1 MGRKKG
7 SSAFV
12 RFRSSTGLTL
22 IEVLIVFVII
32 AILAGIAIP
41 GFARWLPDYR
51 LRGAARDFYSNLQ
64 FAKSGAIRERVD
76 WSVEFP
82 GGNTYRIV
90 GGGGIERTVNLQE
103 YGSGVRFGAG
113 SAGAAIG
120 GGAIT
125 PIPPSPIVFNPRGFI
140 NDEVEVFAYLTNDR
154 NTSYA
159 VGTWAS
165 GAVIL
170 RRWMGS
176 DWQ

>member
-1 MGRKKG
+1 MRKM
-7 SSAFV
+7 SSAHTFTSGKTPSG
-12 RFRSSTGLTL
+12 FTL
-22 IEVLIVFVII
+22 VEALVVIVIMAV
-32 AILAGIAIP
+32 LAGIAIP

-51 LRGAARDFYSNLQ
+51 LRGAARDLYSNLQ
-64 FAKSGAIRERVD
+64 FAKSGAIRDRAD

-90 GGGGIERTVNLQE
+90 NGGGVVKTVNLQE
-103 YGSGVRFGAG
+103 YKSGVAFGAG
-113 SAGAAIG
+113 GASSAIG

-125 PIPPSPIVFNPRGFI
+125 PVPPDPIVFNSRGFT
-140 NDEVEVFAYLTNDR
+140 NDEIPAFAYLTNNR

-170 RRWMGS
+170 RKWMGS